1 MTVHVKIFISVIL
14 LGALAIVGWRYA
26 EPKIRDYQ
34 QRSTSD
40 AAGMKGRITVGVD
53 SWVGYFMLCSPQL
66 TKRLRAEGYALQCE
80 DDHADTA
87 GRIKKLADGRLDYA
101 VATVDSYLL
110 NGAAS
115 SYPATIV
122 AVIDE
127 SKGGDAIVARSAPIP
142 NLDALKAHDGT
153 RIAYTPASPS
163 EHLLKSVAVHF
174 DIPQLQKKGG
184 AWRVETDG
192 SAAALDKLLKGDAD
206 VAVLWEPDVSRA
218 LAQPGI
224 VKLLGSEDTDRL
236 IVDVLLASRR
246 SVQADSAQLSLLLK
260 HYFDTLRWYGEHPA
274 ELEADVAAYT
284 ALPPAQA
291 RTVMQGVAWAGL
303 DDNGAQWFGITP
315 SGLPGDEG
323 LLDTIN
329 GTMKVLIASGDFPRN
344 PLPDQDPLRVT
355 NRQFVAS
362 LYLPQARPE
371 LAGNGDTLA
380 LEFKPLD
387 DAGWEHLKQVGTL
400 RIEPIA
406 FTRGTATL
414 DEDSRKTLDDI
425 ADKLR
430 RYPRYRLL
438 IKGHT
443 GLGGDD
449 AANLQLSKDRA
460 QAAADYLLQN
470 YKMDADRER
479 AVGYGSSQPLPRQN
493 GESDRAYAY
502 RLPRV
507 EFVLLAEPY

>member
-1 MTVHVKIFISVIL
+1 MTVHVKVFISIIL
-14 LGALAIVGWRYA
+14 LGVLAIVGWRYA
-26 EPKIRDYQ
+26 EPKLRDYQ

-40 AAGMKGRITVGVD
+40 AAGTKGRITIGVD

-66 TKRLRAEGYALQCE
+66 SRRLRADGYALKCE

-87 GRIKKLADGRLDYA
+87 GRIAKLADGGLDYA

-110 NGAAS
+110 NGAATA
-115 SYPATIV
+115 YPAAIV

-127 SKGGDAIVARSAPIP
+127 SKGGDAIVARAAAVP
-142 NLDALKAHDGT
+142 NLDALKARADA

-163 EHLLKSVAVHF
+163 EHLLKSVGVHF
-174 DIPQLQKKGG
+174 DIPALQHKGG

-192 SAAALDKLLKGDAD
+192 SAAALKKLLKGEAD

-218 LAQPGI
+218 LAEPGI
-224 VKLLGSEDTDRL
+224 VKLLGTEDTDRL

-246 SVQADSAQLSLLLK
+246 SVQQNPAQLTLLLK
-260 HYFDTLRWYGEHPA
+260 HYFDALRWYGEHPA

-291 RTVMQGVAWAGL
+291 RAVLQGVAWAGL
-303 DDNGAQWFGITP
+303 DDNGAQWFGVTP
-315 SGLPGDEG
+315 SGLPGEEG
-323 LLDTIN
+323 LIDTLD
-329 GTMKVLIASGDFPRN
+329 GTLKVLIASGDFNRN
-344 PLPDQDPLRVT
+344 PLPDQDTLRIT
-355 NRQFVAS
+355 NRQFVAG

-371 LAGNGDTLA
+371 LGGSNDTLA
-380 LEFKPLD
+380 LEFPPLD
-387 DAGWEHLKQVGTL
+387 DAGWERLKQVGTL
-400 RIEPIA
+400 RIEPIG
-406 FTRGTATL
+406 FMRGTATL
-414 DEDSRKTLDDI
+414 DDASRATLDDI

-443 GLGGDD
+443 GVGGDA

-460 QAAADYLLQN
+460 QAAADYLLGT
-470 YKMDADRER
+470 YKMDGDRER
-479 AVGYGSSQPLPRQN
+479 AVGYGSSQPLPQQA

>member
-1 MTVHVKIFISVIL
+1 VTVHVKVFLSIIL
-14 LGALAIVGWRYA
+14 LGALAIVGWRFA

-40 AAGMKGRITVGVD
+40 AAGIKGRIVVGVD
-53 SWVGYFMLCSPQL
+53 SWAGYFMLCSPQL
-66 TKRLRAEGYALQCE
+66 GKRLRVEGYVLKCE

-87 GRIKKLADGRLDYA
+87 GRIKKLADGSLDFA
-101 VATVDSYLL
+101 VATVDSYLV

-115 SYPATIV
+115 AYPATIV

-127 SKGGDAIVARSAPIP
+127 SKGGDAIVARAAALP
-142 NLDALKAHDGT
+142 NLDALKARDGA

-174 DIPQLQKKGG
+174 DIPELQKKGG
-184 AWRVETDG
+184 KWRVETDG
-192 SAAALDKLLKGDAD
+192 SAAALEKLLKGDAEA
-206 VAVLWEPDVSRA
+206 AVLWEPDVSRA
-218 LAQPGI
+218 LAEPGI
-224 VKLLGSEDTDRL
+224 VKLLGTEDTDRL

-246 SVQADSAQLSLLLK
+246 SVQQDPAELQLLLK
-260 HYFDTLRWYGEHPA
+260 NYFETLRWYGEHPA
-274 ELEADVAAYT
+274 ELETDIAAYT

-291 RTVMQGVAWAGL
+291 ITVLHGVSWAGL
-303 DDNGAQWFGITP
+303 DENGAEWFGVTP
-315 SGLPGDEG
+315 SGLPGEEG
-323 LLDTIN
+323 LLDTIA
-329 GTMKVLIASGDFPRN
+329 GTLKVLIASGDFAHN
-344 PLPDQDPLRVT
+344 PLPDQDSLRIT

-362 LYLPQARPE
+362 LYLPQAKPG
-371 LAGNGDTLA
+371 LAGKGDTAA

-387 DAGWEHLKQVGTL
+387 DAGWDHLKPVGTL
-400 RIEPIA
+400 RIDPIGFA
-406 FTRGTATL
+406 RGTASL
-414 DEDSRKTLDDI
+414 DPDSRSTLDDI

-460 QAAADYLLQN
+460 QAAADYLVQN
-470 YKMDADRER
+470 HAMDADRER
-479 AVGYGSSQPLPRQN
+479 AVGYGSSQPLPQQP

-507 EFVLLAEPY
+507 EFVLLAEAY

>member
-1 MTVHVKIFISVIL
+1 VTVHVKVFVSIIL
-14 LGALAIVGWRYA
+14 LGALAIVGWRFA
-26 EPKIRDYQ
+26 EPRLRDYQ
-34 QRSTSD
+34 QRRSSD
-40 AAGMKGRITVGVD
+40 AAAMHGRITIGVD

-66 TKRLRAEGYALQCE
+66 SKRLRAEGYALKCE

-87 GRIKKLADGRLDYA
+87 GRIKKLADGGLDFA
-101 VATVDSYLL
+101 VATVDSYLV

-115 SYPATIV
+115 AYPATIV

-127 SKGGDAIVARSAPIP
+127 SKGGDAIVARAAAVP
-142 NLDALKAHDGT
+142 NLDALKAQGGA

-163 EHLLKSVAVHF
+163 EHLLKSVGVHF
-174 DIPQLQKKGG
+174 DIPALQKKGG
-184 AWRVETDG
+184 QWRVETDG
-192 SAAALDKLLKGDAD
+192 SAAALAKLLKGEAD

-218 LAQPGI
+218 LAEPGI
-224 VKLLGSEDTDRL
+224 VKLLGTEDTDRL

-246 SVQADSAQLSLLLK
+246 SVQQDPAQLQLLLK
-260 HYFDTLRWYGEHPA
+260 QYFETLRWYGEHPA

-284 ALPPAQA
+284 ALAPEQA
-291 RTVMQGVAWAGL
+291 RAVLRGVAWAGL
-303 DDNGAQWFGITP
+303 DENGAEWFGVTP

-323 LLDTIN
+323 LIDTID
-329 GTMKVLIASGDFPRN
+329 GTLKVLIAAGDFSRN
-344 PLPDQDPLRVT
+344 PLPDQDPLRLT
-355 NRQFVAS
+355 NRQFVTS
-362 LYLPQARPE
+362 LYLPQAKPE
-371 LAGNGDTLA
+371 LAGKADTLA

-387 DAGWEHLKQVGTL
+387 DAGWERMKQVGTL
-400 RIEPIA
+400 RIEAIGFA
-406 FTRGTATL
+406 RGTATL
-414 DEDSRKTLDDI
+414 DEDSRATLDDI

-460 QAAADYLLQN
+460 QAAADYLLQTFG
-470 YKMDADRER
+470 MDADRER
-479 AVGYGSSQPLPRQN
+479 AVGYGSSQPLPRQPDEN
-493 GESDRAYAY
+493 DRAYAY